1 VSHLPPPPQPPAG
14 PPSGPPGSPPSATP
28 PSVPPPQPTW
38 RAQLRDRARL
48 DDVPNPYPLW
58 TAIIAMVVF
67 GGPNLLT
74 LALGGLDGASEV
86 EMSGG
91 FLIFSLL
98 FGLVLQLVVF
108 AIALLPL
115 LITKRLDRRLWGPQ
129 RTSWSVVG
137 IGLAVGVGTAIV
149 AYTLNGVV
157 AYLAGAEDPV
167 EQQLLQDA
175 LGGGL
180 ALALVVLLAVVSAP
194 IVEEVLFRGLLFRS
208 LLERTGT
215 VLAALVSAAIFAVV
229 HVEVVVSQPIALVGL
244 GTVGFLLAIAYRFV
258 GNLWVAIIGHAV
270 FNAISLS
277 LAILVDRL
285 DVDELIGLGGLAR
298 TLSPL
303 ARVVG

>member
-1 VSHLPPPPQPPAG
+1 
-14 PPSGPPGSPPSATP
+14 
-28 PSVPPPQPTW
+28 
-38 RAQLRDRARL
+38 
-48 DDVPNPYPLW
+48 
-58 TAIIAMVVF
+58 
-67 GGPNLLT
+67 
-74 LALGGLDGASEV
+74 
-86 EMSGG
+86 
-91 FLIFSLL
+91 
-98 FGLVLQLVVF
+98 
-108 AIALLPL
+108 
-115 LITKRLDRRLWGPQ
+115 
-129 RTSWSVVG
+129 
-137 IGLAVGVGTAIV
+137 
-149 AYTLNGVV
+149 
-157 AYLAGAEDPV
+157 
-167 EQQLLQDA
+167 
-175 LGGGL
+175 
-180 ALALVVLLAVVSAP
+180 
-194 IVEEVLFRGLLFRS
+194 VEEVLFRGLLFRS